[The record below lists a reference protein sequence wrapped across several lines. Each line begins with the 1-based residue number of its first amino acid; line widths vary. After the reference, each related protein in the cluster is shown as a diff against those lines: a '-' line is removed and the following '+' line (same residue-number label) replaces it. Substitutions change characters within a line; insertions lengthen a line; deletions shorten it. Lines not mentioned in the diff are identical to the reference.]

1 MILGREQLTAMA
13 ATALLA
19 MIVGIH
25 ALWSQPAPDIITL
38 PEIIIGLCLLAL
50 VGGRAAI
57 LCISGAMLA
66 DRRHVW
72 WSRLGAVA
80 FLLLFWLGLI
90 RGVMADW
97 PAIDMVRDIIPLGFL
112 FLAVLVPVGRLQPA
126 RPAMLA
132 ALFAFAGT
140 VFACRFL
147 IDTDLPPALW
157 GRVTHPLGLD
167 YLANSPL
174 VSFGACY
181 GLLLG
186 LAITLR
192 LVEIPGRFRAIACGV
207 AMIAAAVPCWM
218 AMATAAQRAPLGLCL
233 LAVISGYFLLV
244 RLACA
249 RGQRAMLRL
258 VVVSAGLLLSL
269 LVSADT
275 VLAIMPALMEKS
287 RLVADNAL
295 LDEWAAIWS
304 DIAWRLDDLILGQGW
319 GAHYASPAVGDY
331 WVGYVHGLGGYML
344 LKAGLLG
351 LLCLLCYLVATL
363 AAAFRGWRIGDA
375 GIRLVLVACVPPL
388 LTGLLFY
395 TSYKYLG
402 YGLLLLLVWRCAFR
416 AIRAIPVALDLPPRA
431 DLPLPA
437 VSS

>member
-1 MILGREQLTAMA
+1 MILQREQLTAMA
-13 ATALLA
+13 ASALPA

-25 ALWSQPAPDIITL
+25 ALWSQPAPDTITL
-38 PEIIIGLCLLAL
+38 PETMIGLCLLVL
-50 VGGRAAI
+50 VGGRAAM
-57 LCISGAMLA
+57 LCVSGAMLA
-66 DRRHVW
+66 DQHHVW
-72 WSRLGAVA
+72 WVRLGGAA

-90 RGVMADW
+90 RGMMAGW
-97 PAIDMVRDIIPLGFL
+97 PATDMLRDIIPLGFL
-112 FLAVLVPVGRLQPA
+112 FLAVLVPVERLQSV

-132 ALFAFAGT
+132 ALFALAGT
-140 VFACRFL
+140 AFACRFL
-147 IDTDLPPALW
+147 MGTDLPLVLW

-186 LAITLR
+186 LAIALR
-192 LVEIPGRFRAIACGV
+192 LVEMPGRFRAIACSV
-207 AMIAAAVPCWM
+207 TMIAAAVPCWM

-233 LAVISGYFLLV
+233 LAVLAGYALLV
-244 RLACA
+244 RLACH

-258 VVVSAGLLLSL
+258 IVVSAGLLLIL
-269 LVSADT
+269 LINTDT
-275 VLAIMPALMEKS
+275 VLAIMPALVEKS
-287 RLVADNAL
+287 RLVGDNAR

-304 DIAWRLDDLILGQGW
+304 DIVWRLDDLFLGQGW

-375 GIRLVLVACVPPL
+375 GIRLVLVACLPPL

-402 YGLLLLLVWRCAFR
+402 YGLLLLLVWRCAFSAVR
-416 AIRAIPVALDLPPRA
+416 AMPLALALPPRA

-437 VSS
+437 GSS